1 MNARRPH
8 LVGRLLVS
16 AQVAAVCSLL
26 DVLSLG
32 PASAHRPPFDT
43 DSRRVVPQTREA
55 RPPNLVV
62 ILADDLGY
70 GDLPAYGHPT
80 MRTPRLDRMAAEG
93 QRWTSFYVAAPVC
106 TPSRAALLT
115 GRLPV
120 RSGMASA
127 ERRVLYPDS
136 SGGLPASEVTI
147 AEVLKAR
154 AYATAAIGKWHLGHL
169 PEHLPRR
176 HGFDTY
182 FGIPYSNDMDADP
195 KLTAEAKMQR
205 VRRPRREDFKV
216 PLLRDATELER
227 PVDQTTITRRYTEEA
242 VRFIAD
248 NRDGP
253 FFLYLAHTMP
263 HVPLYTS
270 PEFTGKSARG
280 HYGDVIAE
288 IDWSVGRVLDALREH
303 GVDERTLV
311 VFTSDNGPWLLYTD
325 QGGSTG
331 LLRGGKGDTF
341 DGGMR
346 VPAVFRW
353 PGRVRPS
360 VVQEMGSTLDLLPTF
375 ARLAGAQ
382 PPTDRVLDGV
392 DLGPVLLQTGTSPR
406 DAMYFYR
413 DDQLSAV
420 RSGPFKAHF
429 FTQPGYGPG
438 SDRRTAH
445 DPPLLYHL
453 EQDPSEQFD
462 VAEQHP
468 GVVAEI
474 RRLADAHRK
483 TLTPVENQL
492 TKVIATRR

>member
-1 MNARRPH
+1 MSAGRPS
-8 LVGRLLVS
+8 LVGRALLGV
-16 AQVAAVCSLL
+16 QVAAVCSLFN
-26 DVLSLG
+26 VLSLARTG
-32 PASAHRPPFDT
+32 AHELPFDA
-43 DSRRVVPQTREA
+43 DSPLAVRQTREA

-70 GDLPAYGHPT
+70 GDLATYGHPT

-93 QRWTSFYVAAPVC
+93 QRWTSFYVAASVC

-136 SGGLPASEVTI
+136 SGGLPASELTI

-154 AYATAAIGKWHLGHL
+154 GYATAAIGKWHLGHL
-169 PEHLPRR
+169 PEHLPMH

-182 FGIPYSNDMDADP
+182 FGVPYSNDMDADP
-195 KLTAEAKMQR
+195 KLTPEAKMQR
-205 VRRPRREDFKV
+205 VRRPRREDFNV

-227 PVDQTTITRRYTEEA
+227 PVDQTTITRRYTEDA
-242 VRFIAD
+242 VRFIGA
-248 NRDGP
+248 NRDRP
-253 FFLYLAHTMP
+253 FFLYVAHTMP

-270 PEFTGKSARG
+270 PEFTGKSPRG
-280 HYGDVIAE
+280 PYGDVIAE

-303 GVDERTLV
+303 GLGERTLV

-341 DGGMR
+341 EGGMR
-346 VPAVFRW
+346 VPAVFWW

-382 PPTDRVLDGV
+382 PPTDRMLDGV
-392 DLGPVLLQTGTSPR
+392 DLGPVLLQTGASPR
-406 DAMYFYR
+406 DAMFFYR
-413 DDQLSAV
+413 DDQLYAV

-453 EQDPSEQFD
+453 EQDPSEQFN
-462 VAEQHP
+462 VAEQHAD
-468 GVVAEI
+468 VVAEI
-474 RRLADAHRK
+474 RRLTDAHRK

-492 TKVIATRR
+492 TKVTATRR